1 MFGTYFYHET
11 VKRSVSVFGTLFNN
25 VTVKRVKSDDT
36 ILQQI
41 KVPIAYGPKQ
51 RWLARLNAEP
61 DLNDL
66 NRTAITLPRMGF
78 EMTGINYD
86 ATRVINRNIRMVKD
100 LTTTETDGTNPTRGY
115 QYVPSPYNLNFTLSI
130 MARNQ
135 EDGLQILEQILP
147 YFQPEYTVAMS
158 TVPTMSDVRDIPIIL
173 ESVTQQDNYEGDF
186 LSRRILTWD
195 LTFTMKTYFYGPINT
210 GKVITKVEEGIYIG
224 SGTTAFTTSTQD
236 SSGLVKKTRYYE
248 PGVSITVNGAVNDT
262 NAFFV
267 DSIPSNVAAGY
278 RVFGTGN
285 ATNPTISSINESSKT
300 ITLSANVTMIDNQ
313 QLIVVGGVDPDDT
326 YIVAE
331 DINFYTDYSPS
342 TYDDESY

>member
-11 VKRSVSVFGTLFNN
+11 VKRSVSVFGSLFNN
-25 VTVKRVKSDDT
+25 ITAKRVKSDDT
-36 ILQQI
+36 VLQSF

-51 RWLARLNAEP
+51 KWLARINAEP
-61 DLNDL
+61 NLSDLS
-66 NRTAITLPRMGF
+66 RTAINLPRIAF
-78 EMTGINYD
+78 EMTGIGYD
-86 ATRVINRNIRMVKD
+86 STRVINRNIRMVKD
-100 LTTTETDGTNPTRGY
+100 ISTTEADGTNPTRAY

-130 MARNQ
+130 MSRNM

-158 TVPTMSDVRDIPIIL
+158 TVPTMSDTRDVPIIL
-173 ESVTQQDNYEGDF
+173 ESVSQADSYEGDF

-224 SGTTAFTTSTQD
+224 TGTTAFTSTTQD
-236 SSGLVKKTRYYE
+236 ASGLVKKTRFYE
-248 PGVSITVNGAVNDT
+248 PGVSVTVNGAVSSNTLVVLDT
-262 NAFFV
+262 V
-267 DSIPSNVAAGY
+267 PDGVAVGY

-285 ATNPTISSINESSKT
+285 STNPTISAINSLT
-300 ITLSANVTMIDNQ
+300 LTLSDSVTLTDNQ
-313 QLIVVGGVDPDDT
+313 QLVIVGGVDPDDS
-326 YIVAE
+326 YVVAE